1 MTLELT
7 GCPVCGDAKGDCNDV
22 LIRSALVL
30 QGSTGSPVGSG
41 QFKSGK
47 FYTTRERIIRN
58 NHLVH
63 GIGAVIP
70 WEEAV
75 ALGLIEGES
84 PPPPPV
90 MVIPDEQPD
99 GDDGEDDTPQVVN
112 PAAMAAVRRRNTK
125 TGAAKLG
132 KVK

>member
-1 MTLELT
+1 
-7 GCPVCGDAKGDCNDV
+7 
-22 LIRSALVL
+22 
-30 QGSTGSPVGSG
+30 
-41 QFKSGK
+41 
-47 FYTTRERIIRN
+47 
-58 NHLVH
+58 
-63 GIGAVIP
+63 
-70 WEEAV
+70 
-75 ALGLIEGES
+75 
-84 PPPPPV
+84 